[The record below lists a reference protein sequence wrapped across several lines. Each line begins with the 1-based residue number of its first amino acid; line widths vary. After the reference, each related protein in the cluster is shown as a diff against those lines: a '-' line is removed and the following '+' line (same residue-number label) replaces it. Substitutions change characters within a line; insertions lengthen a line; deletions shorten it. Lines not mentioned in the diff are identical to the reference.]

1 MRRWILKAG
10 AVNVDGLF
18 LEEAPIPNPGPGEV
32 RIRVHAVSLNYRDQI
47 ILTGKYGQTAT
58 EDLIPVSDGAGVID
72 AVGLGVDKWKVN
84 DHVVGIYFKDWPD
97 GPPVPGMGFGLGS
110 NGQSG
115 MLAEY
120 VILTADRVTAAPKT
134 LSLAEASTLPCAA
147 LTAWTAL
154 NGDRPYCIQITQG
167 DKVLVVG
174 TGGVSLFGLLLARAA
189 GADVIATSSQD
200 DKLERVRKLGASDT
214 INYKKTENWGEE
226 AFGRT
231 GGVQRVVNAAGGSAM
246 DQSIAALAFGGE
258 VAFMGLFDQATVPPN
273 FLVLMMKAGS
283 IRGTSVGSAAAF
295 VDLIQ
300 YVDAKHIKP
309 PIDQTFAFEQV
320 KEAYHAQASPDTFGK
335 IVIQVA
341 QL

>member
-1 MRRWILKAG
+1 
-10 AVNVDGLF
+10 
-18 LEEAPIPNPGPGEV
+18 
-32 RIRVHAVSLNYRDQI
+32 
-47 ILTGKYGQTAT
+47 
-58 EDLIPVSDGAGVID
+58 
-72 AVGLGVDKWKVN
+72 
-84 DHVVGIYFKDWPD
+84 
-97 GPPVPGMGFGLGS
+97 
-110 NGQSG
+110 
-115 MLAEY
+115 
-120 VILTADRVTAAPKT
+120 VTAAPKT
-134 LSLAEASTLPCAA
+134 LSLAEASTLLCAA

-154 NGDRPYCIQITQG
+154 NGDRPYCRQIRQG

-189 GADVIATSSQD
+189 GAHVIATSSQD

-214 INYKKTENWGEE
+214 INYKKTENWGEV

-295 VDLIQ
+295 ADLIQ